1 MAKTLL
7 AAASRFT
14 RLQHAVKA
22 LFSVLKMHMY
32 RLAKLIATFSRACVL
47 DCLEYLVFG
56 PAIKAAAAVVQ
67 PYSLGDA
74 SLAGVGVLS

>member
-1 MAKTLL
+1 M
-7 AAASRFT
+7 
-14 RLQHAVKA
+14 HAVKA
-22 LFSVLKMHMY
+22 LFSILKMHMY
-32 RLAKLIATFSRACVL
+32 RLAKLIATFLRACVL

-56 PAIKAAAAVVQ
+56 PEIKDAAAVVQ

>member
-1 MAKTLL
+1 
-7 AAASRFT
+7 
-14 RLQHAVKA
+14 
-22 LFSVLKMHMY
+22 MHMY
-32 RLAKLIATFSRACVL
+32 RLVKLIATFLRACVL

-56 PAIKAAAAVVQ
+56 PAIKDAAAAVVQ